1 MKKINKI
8 MLILTSIII
17 LLPMAY
23 GVMVWDRLPEQVAI
37 HFDVNNVPN
46 GWASR
51 GVAVFGLP
59 IFMLVIYLIA
69 IIATEN
75 SKRREN
81 IDDKMMAV
89 LMWSIPAISVIT
101 SFLTYGYALGS
112 KVKIGFIVTAML
124 GVLFMVLG
132 NYMPKCKTN
141 GVVGIRIPSTFS
153 STENWNRTH
162 RLAGFTFTIGGAALL
177 VSAYFE
183 NWPILLIIILAMT
196 LIPIIYSIYYQMSH
210 K

>member
-1 MKKINKI
+1 MKKVNKF
-8 MLILTSIII
+8 MLILMSIII
-17 LLPMAY
+17 LLPIAY
-23 GVMVWDRLPEQVAI
+23 GVMVWDRLPEQVPI
-37 HFDVNNVPN
+37 HFDVNNEPN

-59 IFMLVIYLIA
+59 IFLLVIYLVA

-75 SKRREN
+75 NKRREN
-81 IDDKMMAV
+81 IDDKMVAV

-101 SFLTYGYALGS
+101 SFLTYGYALGA

-162 RLAGFTFTIGGAALL
+162 RLSGYTFTIGGVLL
-177 VSAYFE
+177 LLTSYFE
-183 NWPILLIIILAMT
+183 NTAVFLIIILAMT

>member
-1 MKKINKI
+1 M
-8 MLILTSIII
+8 SIII
-17 LLPMAY
+17 LLPIAY
-23 GVMVWDRLPEQVAI
+23 GVMVWDRLPEQVPI
-37 HFDVNNVPN
+37 HFDVNNEPN
-46 GWASR
+46 SWASR

-59 IFMLVIYLIA
+59 IFLLVIYLVA

-75 SKRREN
+75 NKRREN
-81 IDDKMMAV
+81 IDDKMVAV

-101 SFLTYGYALGS
+101 SFLTYGYALGA

-162 RLAGFTFTIGGAALL
+162 RLSGYTFTIGGVLL
-177 VSAYFE
+177 LLTSYFE
-183 NWPILLIIILAMT
+183 NTAVFLIIILAMT

>member
-1 MKKINKI
+1 MKKVNKF
-8 MLILTSIII
+8 MLVLASIII
-17 LLPMAY
+17 LLPIAY
-23 GVMVWDRLPEQVAI
+23 GVMVWDRLPEQIAI
-37 HFDVNNVPN
+37 HFDVNNEPN

-51 GVAVFGLP
+51 GAAVFGLP

-81 IDDKMMAV
+81 IDDKMVAV

-101 SFLTYGYALGS
+101 SFLTYGYALGA

-162 RLAGFTFTIGGAALL
+162 RLSGYTFTIGGVLL
-177 VSAYFE
+177 LLTSYFE
-183 NWPILLIIILAMT
+183 NTAVNLIIMLTMT

>member
-1 MKKINKI
+1 MKKINKF

>member
-1 MKKINKI
+1 M
-8 MLILTSIII
+8 SIII
-17 LLPMAY
+17 LLPIAY
-23 GVMVWDRLPEQVAI
+23 GVMVWDRLPEQVPI
-37 HFDVNNVPN
+37 HFDVNNEPN

-59 IFMLVIYLIA
+59 IFLLVIYLVA

-75 SKRREN
+75 NKRREN
-81 IDDKMMAV
+81 IDDKMVAV

-101 SFLTYGYALGS
+101 SFLTYGYALGA

-162 RLAGFTFTIGGAALL
+162 RLSGYTFTIGGVLL
-177 VSAYFE
+177 LLTSYFE
-183 NWPILLIIILAMT
+183 NTAVFLIIILAMT